1 MACTVD
7 LSTAVRML
15 LFVTARDMLS
25 AATRLSLIGP
35 MQAAQALAGLTA
47 FIETLLASTTST
59 GNSSTTGTT
68 SSGSSASSSSSSAL
82 FEQDS
87 EQLTDS
93 VHSSHS
99 SDVVEQ
105 SSSNSSSS
113 GSNCRSSAAVVW
125 QVDPI
130 QEILQG
136 SHEKL
141 YSRLFNS

>member
-1 MACTVD
+1 MSCAVD
-7 LSTAVRML
+7 RPTAVRML

-35 MQAAQALAGLTA
+35 MQAAQVLVGLTA
-47 FIETLLASTTST
+47 YIETLLASATST
-59 GNSSTTGTT
+59 SIKSRSSSEG
-68 SSGSSASSSSSSAL
+68 SSSSSSVSIAC
-82 FEQDS
+82 EQDFS
-87 EQLTDS
+87 NTTSAE
-93 VHSSHS
+93 HS
-99 SDVVEQ
+99 SDYSSCSVQ
-105 SSSNSSSS
+105 SSSSDNSC
-113 GSNCRSSAAVVW
+113 GSPVVVW

>member
-1 MACTVD
+1 
-7 LSTAVRML
+7 ML

-59 GNSSTTGTT
+59 ANSSTTSTT
-68 SSGSSASSSSSSAL
+68 SSGSSASSGSSGAL
-82 FEQDS
+82 AEHDNEQHTS
-87 EQLTDS
+87 G
-93 VHSSHS
+93 VHSSGS
-99 SDVVEQ
+99 SDGVEQ
-105 SSSNSSSS
+105 SSSSSSSS
-113 GSNCRSSAAVVW
+113 GSSCRSSAAVVW